1 MSTTLGF
8 AEATG
13 QPGTRHLRGGASPR
27 GSRVVRAKPLLV
39 LDLPFEHELEMSDDR
54 VVQVRV
60 ESVAYDGVLA
70 VPVMTVASP
79 TPPG

>member
-1 MSTTLGF
+1 M
-8 AEATG
+8 
-13 QPGTRHLRGGASPR
+13 
-27 GSRVVRAKPLLV
+27 
-39 LDLPFEHELEMSDDR
+39 LDLPFEHRLEVSDDR

>member
-13 QPGTRHLRGGASPR
+13 QPGTRHLRGGASPS
-27 GSRVVRAKPLLV
+27 GVAVVTAEPWLM
-39 LDLPFEHELEMSDDR
+39 LDLPFEHEREVSDGR